1 MAENIPSFRIEEKD
15 VDQLIATFGA
25 KPEPEKKQE
34 ITAMLEAQKGKFL
47 EQEKTKSQERG
58 R

>member
-1 MAENIPSFRIEEKD
+1 MGENIPSFRIEEKD
-15 VDQLIATFGA
+15 VDHVIATFGA

-34 ITAMLEAQKGKFL
+34 IAAMLDEQKAKFL
-47 EQEKTKSQERG
+47 EQERTKSQERG

>member
-15 VDQLIATFGA
+15 VDQVIATFGA

-34 ITAMLEAQKGKFL
+34 ITAMLGAQKAKFL
-47 EQEKTKSQERG
+47 EQERTKSQERG

>member
-1 MAENIPSFRIEEKD
+1 MGENIPSFRIEEKD
-15 VDQLIATFGA
+15 VDHVIATFGA

-34 ITAMLEAQKGKFL
+34 IAAMLKEQKAKFL
-47 EQEKTKSQERG
+47 EQERTKGQERG

>member
-15 VDQLIATFGA
+15 VDHVIATFGA

-34 ITAMLEAQKGKFL
+34 IAAMLEAQKGKFL
-47 EQEKTKSQERG
+47 EQERTKGQERG

>member
-1 MAENIPSFRIEEKD
+1 MAENIPSFRIEEKE
-15 VDQLIATFGA
+15 VDHVIATFGA

-34 ITAMLEAQKGKFL
+34 IAAMLNEQKAKFL
-47 EQEKTKSQERG
+47 EQERTKSRERG

>member
-15 VDQLIATFGA
+15 VDHVIATFGA

-34 ITAMLEAQKGKFL
+34 ITAMLEEQKAKFL
-47 EQEKTKSQERG
+47 EQERTKSQERG

>member
-1 MAENIPSFRIEEKD
+1 MGENIPSFRIEEKD
-15 VDQLIATFGA
+15 VDRVIATFGA

-34 ITAMLEAQKGKFL
+34 ITSMLEAQKAKFL
-47 EQEKTKSQERG
+47 EQERTKSQERG

>member
-1 MAENIPSFRIEEKD
+1 MAENIPSFRIEEKE
-15 VDQLIATFGA
+15 VDHVIATFGA
-25 KPEPEKKQE
+25 KPEPEKREE

-47 EQEKTKSQERG
+47 EQERTKSQERG

>member
-15 VDQLIATFGA
+15 VDQVIATFGA

-34 ITAMLEAQKGKFL
+34 IAAMLEEQKAKFL
-47 EQEKTKSQERG
+47 EQERTKSQERG